1 MPIVRIEM
9 YEGRT
14 LAQKAELAR
23 TITDAIVRIA
33 KTTPE
38 ETSIVFYDVAK
49 EKVAKGGILVSE
61 KTK

>member
-23 TITDAIVRIA
+23 AITDAIVKII

-38 ETSIVFYDVAK
+38 ETNIIFYDLSK
-49 EKVAKGGILVSE
+49 QNVAKGGVLVSD
-61 KTK
+61 KD